1 MKEFITNLALFV
13 IFAIAISGLNA
24 CSSSQQTA
32 SNGNAANT
40 VKTNSQTS
48 ETKSSSFP
56 PLPSGI
62 ADAAIELPDGTITKA
77 SDHKGK
83 VILLNLWGVWCG
95 PCREEMPHLAELQA
109 KYGDRGFEVLGLN
122 IGDQNGSPEDFGKI
136 KIAGDQ
142 MKINYPLGR
151 IQNESIKQYY
161 LLSRQEAVPQTVLV
175 DRDGRLRGVFVGGGP
190 TVMNSISQSVEKAMS
205 E

>member
-24 CSSSQQTA
+24 CNSTLQTA
-32 SNGNAANT
+32 SNGNAANANT
-40 VKTNSQTS
+40 KTS
-48 ETKSSSFP
+48 ETKASSFP

-83 VILLNLWGVWCG
+83 VVLLNLWGVWCG

-122 IGDQNGSPEDFGKI
+122 IGDAAGAPEDFGKI

-142 MKINYPLGR
+142 MKINYTLGR

-190 TVMNSISQSVEKAMS
+190 AVINSISQSVEKAMS